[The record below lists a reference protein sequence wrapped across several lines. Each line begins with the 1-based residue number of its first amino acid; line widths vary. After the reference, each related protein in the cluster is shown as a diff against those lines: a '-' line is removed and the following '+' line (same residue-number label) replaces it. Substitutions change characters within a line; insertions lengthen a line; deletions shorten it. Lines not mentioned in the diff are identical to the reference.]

1 MVAAKAMLDG
11 QAPTTVSL
19 REAAEVLG
27 LTPEGVRKRVLR
39 GQLPAAKN
47 PDGVWIIDKATLAAH
62 ALSDHQPSANG
73 RTDAQTN
80 VPDLSVNQL
89 VATLQQENDRLWAEL
104 ERRTAE
110 LEAERQQQGEELER
124 RAEELRRKDMLLAE
138 LTRRIPALPESCA
151 DPPRRSWWQRLFG
164 TA

>member
-1 MVAAKAMLDG
+1 MVTDRATLNG
-11 QAPTTVSL
+11 QPSTTVGL
-19 REAAEVLG
+19 REAAELLG

-39 GQLPAAKN
+39 GQLPAAKT
-47 PDGVWIIDKATLAAH
+47 PEGVWIIEKVTLEAH
-62 ALSDHQPSANG
+62 AQTDHQPTANG
-73 RTDAQTN
+73 RTDAPTN
-80 VPDLSVNQL
+80 RPDGSADPL
-89 VATLQQENDRLWAEL
+89 VTTLQQENNRLWAEL

-110 LEAERQQQGEELER
+110 LEAERQRQSDELER

-138 LTRRIPALPESCA
+138 LTRRIPALPEACA